1 MPGNKKQLVLM
12 ISLVV
17 IIIGGASVG
26 LWKFYETQN
35 APTNFVDSRNRA
47 VKVPHHPE
55 RIVSMAPSITEIIFA
70 LDAQDR
76 LVGVTTY
83 CNYPVEAQNITKI
96 GGFSTP
102 NLEVLT
108 TLNPDLIIAASYD
121 AKSIETLEAANF
133 TVVIIEKNTVLEIIE
148 GIREI
153 SNLIDSKGKG
163 KEVADNLL
171 ARYNTVVAKTS
182 QISTQDRLNCYFE
195 VWETPMVAGNQSFIN
210 DLIDKAGA
218 INIFTNTNATY
229 VTVSN
234 EVIITANPDAIF
246 ITEHSAEWYAQTVCE
261 RTGYNTINACK
272 NQRVYSVEDD
282 IYLRQGPRI
291 IDALENMTLYLYPSL
306 FNK

>member
-1 MPGNKKQLVLM
+1 MPNNKKQFVIM
-12 ISLVV
+12 ITLV
-17 IIIGGASVG
+17 IIIVGGASVG
-26 LWKFYETQN
+26 LWKFYQAQN
-35 APTNFVDSRNRA
+35 APTNFVDSRNRS
-47 VKVPHHPE
+47 VTVPHHPE

-121 AKSIETLEAANF
+121 AKSVETLEAANF
-133 TVVIIEKNTVLEIIE
+133 TVVIIEKNSILGIIE

-153 SNLIDSKGKG
+153 ANLIDAKPKG
-163 KEVADNLL
+163 KELCDSLL
-171 ARYNTVVAKTS
+171 ARYNTIVAKTS
-182 QISTQDRLNCYFE
+182 QIAAQDKLKCYFE
-195 VWETPMVAGNQSFIN
+195 VWETPMIAGNQSFIN

-218 INIFTNTNATY
+218 INIFADINATY
-229 VTVSN
+229 ATVSN
-234 EVIITANPDAIF
+234 EVIITGNPDAIF
-246 ITEHSAEWYAQTVCE
+246 ITEHSAAWYSQTVCN
-261 RTGYNTINACK
+261 RTGYSTINACK

-291 IDALENMTLYLYPSL
+291 IDALENMTLYLYPNI
-306 FNK
+306 FK